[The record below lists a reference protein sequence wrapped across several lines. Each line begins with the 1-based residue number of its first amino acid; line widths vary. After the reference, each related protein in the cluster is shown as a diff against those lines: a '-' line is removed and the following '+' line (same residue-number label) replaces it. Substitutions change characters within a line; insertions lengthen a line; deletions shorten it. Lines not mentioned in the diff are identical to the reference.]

1 MADAKGCN
9 VGLLKARVLY
19 YLLMTAVE
27 DEETQQRGLT
37 SVDYSVGKFDRKSI
51 DLGSLNIGAWFLKSL
66 PIRICAFHG
75 CFNDPGFRFI
85 INSAVYLLNEG
96 GRARTKLH
104 CGTQMEIFYELM
116 SFGIPIDSIPLSTEG
131 KLKRKTH
138 LDFIKMRQRQESR
151 IVAATRIVI
160 PTHKDVLF
168 GRGKPFREFR
178 GNVRLYE
185 MIDAKLEYYE
195 SIPIKQKTEAIVEMV
210 DSVKATGGRFLK
222 QDDAGCWMVAD
233 GKMAKEKVSNTFRTR
248 LRIASSEIGAKKNSE
263 SRVVSDGNKRL
274 KKVPSEQDM

>member
-1 MADAKGCN
+1 MADAKGWN
-9 VGLLKARVLY
+9 VGLLKARTLY
-19 YLLMTAVE
+19 YLVMTAVE
-27 DEETQQRGLT
+27 DEETQQRGVT
-37 SVDYSVGKFDRKSI
+37 SVTYSVGEFDRKTI
-51 DLGSLNIGAWFLKSL
+51 DLRTLYFGAWFLKSL
-66 PIRICAFHG
+66 PIRLCSVHA
-75 CFNDPGFRFI
+75 CFKDPGFRVI
-85 INSAVYLLNEG
+85 INCAMKLLHEG

-104 CGTQMEIFYELM
+104 CGTQLEIFYELM
-116 SFGIPIDSIPLSTEG
+116 TFGIPIDSIPLSTEG
-131 KLKRKTH
+131 KLKRKAH
-138 LDFIKMRQRQESR
+138 LDFIKMRLQQESR
-151 IVAATRIVI
+151 IVAAARIVI

-195 SIPIKQKTEAIVEMV
+195 SIPIKQKTEAIAEMV
-210 DSVKATGGRFLK
+210 HSVKATGGRFLK

-248 LRIASSEIGAKKNSE
+248 LRIASSKTGDKNKSE
-263 SRVVSDGNKRL
+263 SRVVFDGNKRL